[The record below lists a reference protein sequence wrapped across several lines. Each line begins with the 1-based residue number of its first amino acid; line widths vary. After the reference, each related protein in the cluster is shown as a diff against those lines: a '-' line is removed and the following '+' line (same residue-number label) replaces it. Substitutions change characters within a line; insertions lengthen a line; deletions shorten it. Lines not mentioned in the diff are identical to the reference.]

1 MSQKAILQSNPSLIG
16 ARCHKLF
23 VSSRGDGLIVNF
35 LLRMCKDDI
44 MCPFVLSLEM
54 VYCMI
59 LIVMRSSTIQSLT
72 PFPISHILLND
83 VLLML
88 CENFR

>member
-1 MSQKAILQSNPSLIG
+1 MSQKALLQSNPSLIG

-59 LIVMRSSTIQSLT
+59 LIRHEKFNNSVTYPLPDFT
-72 PFPISHILLND
+72 HIT
-83 VLLML
+83 
-88 CENFR
+88 E